1 MRSTNITMLSL
12 AAWAL
17 LGLAAT
23 NAQEMTPNASYVA
36 ETAEA
41 PGCRPAVLHI
51 IRSGVA
57 LSGVVF
63 FKDGSGVSSVNGGTD
78 GRTFHWTMASMTGSG
93 PVGEVTGSVSPDGA
107 LQAKLAGTNCT
118 LTTVIQ
124 RYRDI
129 YNGSG

>member
-1 MRSTNITMLSL
+1 MRPRNIMIVPLVAWKILGFS
-12 AAWAL
+12 AA
-17 LGLAAT
+17 

-36 ETAEA
+36 ETTASSS
-41 PGCRPAVLHI
+41 CRAAVLHI

-63 FKDGSGVSSVNGGTD
+63 FKDGSGASSVNGDTD
-78 GRTFHWTMASMTGSG
+78 GRTFRWTMASMTGSG

-124 RYRDI
+124 RYRDV